1 MVLEMSARA
10 QSDDPG
16 QEHEEGLAVDI
27 SLEDLYSV
35 ILHNDDHNAAEFV
48 VSCLMQVFG
57 HSFELARRIM
67 EEAHVKGCSLAEV
80 ESREDADLHSRQL
93 RSFGL
98 TVTMEKTS

>member
-1 MVLEMSARA
+1 MITRA
-10 QSDDPG
+10 QSEDPG
-16 QEHEEGLAVDI
+16 KEHEDDVAIDI

-35 ILHNDDHNAAEFV
+35 ILHNDDHNVAEFV

-57 HSFELARRIM
+57 HPFELARRIM
-67 EEAHVKGCSLAEV
+67 EEAHVKGSSLAEV
-80 ESREDADLHSRQL
+80 ESREDADMHSRQL